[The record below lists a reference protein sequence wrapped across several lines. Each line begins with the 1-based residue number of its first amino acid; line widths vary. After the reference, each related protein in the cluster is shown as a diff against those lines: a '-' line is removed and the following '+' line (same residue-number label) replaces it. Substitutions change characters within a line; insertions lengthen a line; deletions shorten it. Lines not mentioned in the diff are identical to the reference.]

1 MNSSPLLPVDV
12 ASATFILMTAAMTA
26 TTVLLLTGGG
36 WISPRWR
43 LPVALSSLVP
53 LVGVMHYAMSTLVW
67 LRTHDMPVVF
77 RYSDWMIAMPVQA
90 MTLYF
95 VISTVATAPTG
106 LFWRLLIASVAMV
119 LARYMGETDLLYPT
133 LGFLIG
139 LILWLYMLGEYYF
152 GRLSEINAKSA
163 SEPVQLGYFWLRL
176 IVTVGWGLYPLAYL
190 IVRLGNGA
198 DVAKLSVIYNLADL
212 VNQIGFVLAV
222 LSTAINDSAHSR

>member
-119 LARYMGETDLLYPT
+119 LARYMGETDLLIRP
-133 LGFLIG
+133 
-139 LILWLYMLGEYYF
+139 
-152 GRLSEINAKSA
+152 SA
-163 SEPVQLGYFWLRL
+163 S
-176 IVTVGWGLYPLAYL
+176 
-190 IVRLGNGA
+190 
-198 DVAKLSVIYNLADL
+198 
-212 VNQIGFVLAV
+212 
-222 LSTAINDSAHSR
+222 